1 MTEHADPAAHADAA
15 AQADPAAVPYR
26 PRATLR
32 DVAAM
37 AGVSMKTVS
46 RVVNGENGVTPQ
58 KVDAVRL
65 AITRLDY
72 RPNLSAS
79 ALRRSSG
86 RTAAIGTVLE
96 DLANPF
102 SSALLRAVE
111 DVANE
116 RRVLILAGSVDEDQQ
131 RERALVRAFTER
143 RVDGLIVA
151 PVGEDQGYL
160 RAEMEAGTPL
170 VFVDRQPQG
179 LLADCVLS
187 DNEAGAG
194 QAVHQLADVGHR
206 RIAYLGDLAGIP
218 TAEQRFAG
226 YQRALLERG
235 LPLDPALV
243 VHDLH
248 TVDDAARATTALL
261 RSGGGSGD
269 GDGPTAVFAS
279 QNLVTIGAIT
289 ALQDLGLETSVA
301 LIGFDDFPLADL
313 LKPRVSVIAQNPA
326 EMGRVAAELLF
337 QRLDGDRGRPQRIL
351 LPTTT
356 VLRGSGEI
364 PPAVP

>member
-1 MTEHADPAAHADAA
+1 MTEHADPATT
-15 AQADPAAVPYR
+15 PYR

-46 RVVNGENGVTPQ
+46 RVVNGESGVTPQ

-65 AITRLDY
+65 AVSRLDY
-72 RPNLSAS
+72 RPNVSAS

-102 SSALLRAVE
+102 SSVLLRAVE

-143 RVDGLIVA
+143 RVDGLIIA

-187 DNEAGAG
+187 DNEAGARD
-194 QAVHQLADVGHR
+194 AVHHLADAGHR
-206 RIAYLGDLAGIP
+206 RIAYLGDLELIP
-218 TAEQRFAG
+218 TAQQRFAG

-235 LPLDPALV
+235 LASAPAHV

-261 RSGGGSGD
+261 RRPGD
-269 GDGPTAVFAS
+269 DAPTALFAS

-289 ALQDLGLETSVA
+289 ALQELGLEHRVA

-313 LKPRVSVIAQNPA
+313 LQPRVSVIAQDPA
-326 EMGRVAAELLF
+326 AMGRAAAELLF
-337 QRLDGDRGRPQRIL
+337 QRLDGDRGRSRRLL

-356 VLRGSGEI
+356 VPRGSGEI
-364 PPAVP
+364 APEAR

>member
-1 MTEHADPAAHADAA
+1 MTDHAEPGAAT
-15 AQADPAAVPYR
+15 PYR

-58 KVDAVRL
+58 KVDAVRV
-65 AITRLDY
+65 AISRLDY

-79 ALRRSSG
+79 ALRRSGG

-111 DVANE
+111 DVANDK
-116 RRVLILAGSVDEDQQ
+116 RVLILAGSVDEDQQ
-131 RERALVRAFTER
+131 RERTLVRAFTER
-143 RVDGLIVA
+143 RVDGLIIA

-179 LLADCVLS
+179 LLADCVFS
-187 DNEAGAG
+187 DNEAGARE
-194 QAVHQLADVGHR
+194 AVHQLAAVGHR
-206 RIAYLGDLAGIP
+206 RIAYLGDLELIP
-218 TAEQRFAG
+218 TAQQRFAG
-226 YQRALLERG
+226 YQRACLELG
-235 LPLDPALV
+235 LPLDSHAV

-248 TVDDAARATTALL
+248 TVEDAARATTALL
-261 RSGGGSGD
+261 RGGGA
-269 GDGPTAVFAS
+269 PTALFAS

-289 ALQDLGLETSVA
+289 ALQELGLQHSVA

-313 LKPRVSVIAQNPA
+313 LQPRVSVIAQAPS

-337 QRLDGDRGRPQRIL
+337 RRLDGDRGRPQRIL
-351 LPTTT
+351 LPTRT

-364 PPAVP
+364 PPAAP

>member
-1 MTEHADPAAHADAA
+1 MTDHAEPVAT
-15 AQADPAAVPYR
+15 PYR

-37 AGVSMKTVS
+37 AGVSTKTVS
-46 RVVNGENGVTPQ
+46 RVVNGENGVTAQ

-65 AITRLDY
+65 AISRLDY
-72 RPNLSAS
+72 RPNVSAS
-79 ALRRSSG
+79 ALRRSSR

-102 SSALLRAVE
+102 SGVLLRAVE

-116 RRVLILAGSVDEDQQ
+116 RRVLILAGSIDEDQQ
-131 RERALVRAFTER
+131 REQALVRAFTER
-143 RVDGLIVA
+143 RVDGLIIA

-187 DNEAGAG
+187 DNEAGARE
-194 QAVHQLADVGHR
+194 AVLHLAGAGHR
-206 RIAYLGDLAGIP
+206 RIAYLGDLAIIP
-218 TAEQRFAG
+218 TARQRFAG
-226 YQRALLERG
+226 YQRALLELG
-235 LPLDPALV
+235 LPLDPAHV

-248 TVDDAARATTALL
+248 TVDDAARATVALL
-261 RSGGGSGD
+261 RSD
-269 GDGPTAVFAS
+269 GAPTALFAS
-279 QNLVTIGAIT
+279 QNLVTIGVIT
-289 ALQDLGLETSVA
+289 ALQELGLENRVA

-313 LKPRVSVIAQNPA
+313 LKPRVSVIAQDPA
-326 EMGRVAAELLF
+326 AMGRAAAELLF
-337 QRLDGDRGRPQRIL
+337 QRLDGEHGRPRRLL

-356 VLRGSGEI
+356 VPRGSGEI
-364 PPAVP
+364 APERG

>member
-1 MTEHADPAAHADAA
+1 MTEHADPAIT
-15 AQADPAAVPYR
+15 PYR

-46 RVVNGENGVTPQ
+46 RVVNGEAGVTAQ
-58 KVDAVRL
+58 KVDAVRV
-65 AITRLDY
+65 AIGRLDY
-72 RPNLSAS
+72 RPNVSAS
-79 ALRRSSG
+79 ALRRSSR

-116 RRVLILAGSVDEDQQ
+116 QRVLILAGSVDEDQQ
-131 RERALVRAFTER
+131 RERALVHAFTER
-143 RVDGLIVA
+143 RVDGLIIA

-187 DNEAGAG
+187 DNEAGAR

-206 RIAYLGDLAGIP
+206 RIAFLGDLALIP
-218 TAEQRFAG
+218 TAQQRFAG

-235 LPLDPALV
+235 LALDPAHV

-261 RSGGGSGD
+261 RAD
-269 GDGPTAVFAS
+269 GAPTALFAG

-289 ALQDLGLETSVA
+289 ALQELGLERTVA

-313 LKPRVSVIAQNPA
+313 LKPGVSVIAQDPA
-326 EMGRVAAELLF
+326 AMGRAAAELLF
-337 QRLDGDRGRPQRIL
+337 QRLDGERGRPRRIV

-356 VLRGSGEI
+356 VPRGSGEI
-364 PPAVP
+364 SPEGR

>member
-1 MTEHADPAAHADAA
+1 MTEHADP
-15 AQADPAAVPYR
+15 VTTPYR

-46 RVVNGENGVTPQ
+46 RVVNGEAGVTPQ

-65 AITRLDY
+65 AVSRLDY
-72 RPNLSAS
+72 RPNVSAS
-79 ALRRSSG
+79 ALRRSSR

-116 RRVLILAGSVDEDQQ
+116 KRVLILAGSVDEDQQ

-143 RVDGLIVA
+143 RVDGLIIA

-160 RAEMEAGTPL
+160 RTEMEAGTPL

-187 DNEAGAG
+187 DNEAGARN
-194 QAVHQLADVGHR
+194 AVHQLAEVGHR
-206 RIAYLGDLAGIP
+206 RIAYLGDLAIIP
-218 TAEQRFAG
+218 TAQQRFAG
-226 YQRALLERG
+226 YQRGLLECG
-235 LPLDPALV
+235 LPLDPAHV

-248 TVDDAARATTALL
+248 TIDDAARATTALL
-261 RSGGGSGD
+261 RSEGA
-269 GDGPTAVFAS
+269 PTALFAS

-289 ALQDLGLETSVA
+289 ALQELGLEQGVA
-301 LIGFDDFPLADL
+301 LFGFDDFPLADL
-313 LKPRVSVIAQNPA
+313 LKPRVSVVAQDPA
-326 EMGRVAAELLF
+326 AMGRAAAELLF
-337 QRLDGDRGRPQRIL
+337 ERLDGERDRPRRIL

-364 PPAVP
+364 PPGRP

>member
-1 MTEHADPAAHADAA
+1 MTDHAEPVAM
-15 AQADPAAVPYR
+15 PYR

-58 KVDAVRL
+58 KVDAVRQ
-65 AITRLDY
+65 AVSRLDY
-72 RPNLSAS
+72 RPNVSAS

-187 DNEAGAG
+187 DNEAGAR

-206 RIAYLGDLAGIP
+206 RIAYLGDLALIP

-226 YQRALLERG
+226 YQRACLERG
-235 LPLDPALV
+235 LPLDPAHI

-261 RSGGGSGD
+261 RGRSD
-269 GDGPTAVFAS
+269 AAPTALFAS

-289 ALQDLGLETSVA
+289 ALQDLGLENSVA

-364 PPAVP
+364 SPPAGP

>member
-1 MTEHADPAAHADAA
+1 MTEHADPATM
-15 AQADPAAVPYR
+15 PYR

-58 KVDAVRL
+58 KVDAVRQ
-65 AITRLDY
+65 AISRLDY

-79 ALRRSSG
+79 ALRRASG

-116 RRVLILAGSVDEDQQ
+116 KRVLILAGSVDEDQQ

-187 DNEAGAG
+187 DNESGAR

-206 RIAYLGDLAGIP
+206 RIAYLGDLALIP

-235 LPLDPALV
+235 LPLDPAHV

-261 RSGGGSGD
+261 RSRGAGGA
-269 GDGPTAVFAS
+269 PTALFAS

-289 ALQDLGLETSVA
+289 ALQDLGLENSVA

-313 LKPRVSVIAQNPA
+313 LKPRVSVIAQNPS

-364 PPAVP
+364 PPAAG

>member
-1 MTEHADPAAHADAA
+1 MTEHADPAIT
-15 AQADPAAVPYR
+15 PYR

-46 RVVNGENGVTPQ
+46 RVVNGEAGVTAQ
-58 KVDAVRL
+58 KVDAVRV
-65 AITRLDY
+65 AISRLDY
-72 RPNLSAS
+72 RPNVSAS
-79 ALRRSSG
+79 ALRRSSR

-116 RRVLILAGSVDEDQQ
+116 KRVLILAGSVDEDQQ
-131 RERALVRAFTER
+131 RERALVHAFTER
-143 RVDGLIVA
+143 RVDGLIIA

-187 DNEAGAG
+187 DNEAGAR
-194 QAVHQLADVGHR
+194 QAVHQLADAGHR
-206 RIAYLGDLAGIP
+206 RIAFLGDLAIIP
-218 TAEQRFAG
+218 TAQQRFAG

-235 LPLDPALV
+235 LALDPAHV

-261 RSGGGSGD
+261 RSAD
-269 GDGPTAVFAS
+269 APTALFAG

-289 ALQDLGLETSVA
+289 ALQELGLERTVA

-313 LKPRVSVIAQNPA
+313 LKPRVSVIAQDPA
-326 EMGRVAAELLF
+326 AMGRAAAELLF
-337 QRLDGDRGRPQRIL
+337 QRLDGERGRPRRIV

-356 VLRGSGEI
+356 VPRGSGEI
-364 PPAVP
+364 PPEGR